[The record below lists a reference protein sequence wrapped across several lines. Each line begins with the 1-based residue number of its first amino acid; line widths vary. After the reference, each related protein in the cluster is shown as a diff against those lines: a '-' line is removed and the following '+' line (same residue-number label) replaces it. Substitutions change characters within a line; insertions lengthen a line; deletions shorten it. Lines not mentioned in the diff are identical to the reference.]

1 MSKKYKVNNIYKIY
15 DFLKSFAKE
24 QNYKSNGL
32 KARFKDYEGQIVD
45 IYNNG
50 TVYLP
55 NEKSEDLIQEIEY
68 IIEQKPKTNK
78 KREIIKNEVKVID
91 SKMLKGYT
99 AYIDGSFKNG
109 MSSYAFLI
117 LKDGQIIEEKTEKLP
132 VGHFNKHRNVYG
144 EIMGI
149 VKLVEWFEK
158 NNINE
163 FKIGFDYSGLEKWA
177 KGEWKANNE
186 LTKFYSDFMKKKN
199 VKITW
204 VKIPS
209 HSNVD
214 IFNDI
219 VDQNAKKIISEN

>member
-1 MSKKYKVNNIYKIY
+1 MSKKYKTNDIDKVY

-24 QNYKSNGL
+24 LDYSSKGL
-32 KARFKDYEGQIVD
+32 KARFKDNEGQIVD
-45 IYNNG
+45 IYKNG

-55 NEKSEDLIQEIEY
+55 NEKSEDLIQEIEFV
-68 IIEQKPKTNK
+68 IDQKPKTYK
-78 KREIIKNEVKVID
+78 KTKKDKNNQKVID
-91 SKMLKGYT
+91 KTMLKDYA

-109 MSSYAFLI
+109 MSSYSFLI
-117 LKDGQIIEEKTEKLP
+117 LKDGKIIEEQTEKLP

-149 VKLVEWFEK
+149 IKLVEWFEK
-158 NNINE
+158 NDIKD

-186 LTKFYSDFMKKKN
+186 LTKFYSEFMKKKDLN
-199 VKITW
+199 ITW
-204 VKIPS
+204 LKIPS

-214 IFNDI
+214 IYNDR
-219 VDQNAKKIISEN
+219 VDQNAKSIINMN